1 MERYRWQRTKKI
13 HNKHIEVN
21 VAAASLVA
29 THADSLPLMMRVCIG
44 TVSNKPPLLQSDISY
59 LNLNPYWNVPKSIT
73 QGEVAVL
80 QKRDTT
86 YIRRKNMK
94 LYKGGKQVDVSSIN
108 WKEVN
113 PSNFSYI
120 VRQEP
125 GYGNSLG
132 LIKFMF
138 NNNHSVYLHD
148 TPSKMAFN
156 RKNRAVSHG
165 CVRVQKPFDLAFF
178 CLSPVT
184 DVFKDQLLYSAKMN
198 PVSNAGKKLLRENK
212 LKKLPDIINLKE
224 DNKISLF
231 IDYYTAFMYPNEDDL
246 FYADDT
252 YGYDDLILNALKP
265 NYKEIL
271 EVQPKKNK

>member
-1 MERYRWQRTKKI
+1 MERYRWRRTKVT
-13 HNKHIEVN
+13 HSKHIEVN

-29 THADSLPLMMRVCIG
+29 TQTDSLPIYMRVCVG
-44 TVSNKPPLLQSDISY
+44 TVSNKTPLLQSDIGY
-59 LNLNPYWNVPKSIT
+59 LNLNPYWNVPKSIA

-80 QKRDTT
+80 QKRDSS

-94 LYKGGKQVDVSSIN
+94 LYKGGKEVDPSSID
-108 WKEVN
+108 WKKVN
-113 PSNFSYI
+113 PGTFYYI

-125 GYGNSLG
+125 GHGNSLGG

-148 TPSKMAFN
+148 TPSKLAFT

-184 DVFKDQLLYSAKMN
+184 DVYKDQLLYTAQMN
-198 PVSNAGKKLLRENK
+198 PVSMAGKKLLKDDK
-212 LKKLPDIINLKE
+212 LKKLPDIINLKAE
-224 DNKISLF
+224 NKISLF
-231 IDYYTAFMYPNEDDL
+231 IDYYTTYMYPDDDIVY
-246 FYADDT
+246 YADDI
-252 YGYDDLILNALKP
+252 YGYDDLILKGLSLIREKT
-265 NYKEIL
+265 
-271 EVQPKKNK
+271 